1 MWPFRPGKA
10 RSALDTPIFF
20 TNTLSGKKELFAP
33 LRAGNVT
40 MYSCGPTVYSQAHI
54 GNLRTYFLSDLIAR
68 VLTQRGFRV
77 RRVINITDVGHLVS
91 DADDGEDK
99 MEKGARESGESA
111 EDIANKYTRM
121 VQEDISALNIDISE
135 ILFPRATQYIS
146 EQIAMI
152 KTLEQKGLTYRIADG
167 VYFDTSKFHGYGK
180 LGGIPASFI
189 KDGTAASLQD
199 RIQLASHGRIAQ
211 NDEKRNPSDFALWKS
226 SPAGMARRQQEWPSP
241 WGMGFPGWHIEC
253 SAMSKALLGEQIDI
267 HTGAMDLIPIHHNNE
282 IAQSESASGRTFV
295 RYWMHGAFL
304 TMQNEKA
311 SKSLG
316 NVVYLSEIIERGY
329 SPLALRYL
337 FLQAHYHSPLS
348 FTWESLAAAHEGL
361 HRLWKEVNELKLAAK
376 GISVPSELQGRMITL
391 LRDDLATPQ
400 ALALLWETVRDES
413 LQPKLA
419 WGVVEAAEAVLGLNL
434 TDAPHLQ
441 GPAPEIPLEVMNL
454 VAERETAREAG
465 DYGTADLKRI
475 HIENSGYHVDDSPSG
490 PVLTKKLR

>member
-1 MWPFRPGKA
+1 MWPFRSSKK
-10 RSALDTPIFF
+10 SSSLDTPIFF

-54 GNLRTYFLSDLIAR
+54 GNLRSYFLSDLIAR
-68 VLTQRGFRV
+68 VLEQRGLRV

-111 EDIANKYTRM
+111 EDIANKYTKM
-121 VQEDISALNIDISE
+121 VEEDIRVLNIQTNE
-135 ILFPRATQYIS
+135 ILFPRATHYIP

-152 KTLEQKGLTYRIADG
+152 KTLEQKGLTYRIHDG

-180 LGGIPASFI
+180 LGGIPVSHI
-189 KDGTAASLQD
+189 KDGTAASLED
-199 RIQLASHGRIAQ
+199 RIQLAGHGRIAA
-211 NDEKRNPSDFALWKS
+211 NEEKRNPQDFALWKS
-226 SPAGMARRQQEWPSP
+226 SAAGLVRRQQEWPSP

-282 IAQSESASGRTFV
+282 IAQSESASGRQFV
-295 RYWMHGAFL
+295 RYWVHGAFL

-329 SPLALRYL
+329 NPLALRYL
-337 FLQAHYHSPLS
+337 FLQAHYRSPLS
-348 FTWESLAAAHEGL
+348 FTWESLAAANEGL
-361 HRLWKEVNELKLAAK
+361 HRLWKEVREVKELSKSV
-376 GISVPSELQGRMITL
+376 SVPSELQGRMITL

-400 ALALLWETVRDES
+400 ALALLWETLSDEA
-413 LQPKLA
+413 LPPKQA
-419 WGVVEAAEAVLGLNL
+419 WGVIEAADAVLGLNL
-434 TDAPHLQ
+434 TEPPHPQ
-441 GPAPEIPLEVMNL
+441 GAAPEVPLMVENL
-454 VAERETAREAG
+454 VAERETAREKG
-465 DYGTADLKRI
+465 DFAESDRIRI
-475 HIENSGYHVDDSPSG
+475 HIENSGYHVDDTPSG